1 MNNDLSYSHDIIPI
15 ELLLVHI
22 VNQKKQSNDLTYH
35 RFVVQLIILCLHPNT
50 QQLEE
55 VSQQVNVPAIT
66 IKFLNHFSSEDGC
79 QL

>member
-1 MNNDLSYSHDIIPI
+1 MNNDVSYSHDIIPI

-22 VNQKKQSNDLTYH
+22 VNQKKQSNDLAYH

-50 QQLEE
+50 QKLEE
-55 VSQQVNVPAIT
+55 VSQQVDVPAIT
-66 IKFLNHFSSEDGC
+66 VELLNNFSSEDGC

>member
-22 VNQKKQSNDLTYH
+22 VNQKKQPNDLTYH

-50 QQLEE
+50 QKLEE
-55 VSQQVNVPAIT
+55 VSKQVNVPAIT
-66 IKFLNHFSSEDGC
+66 IELFNNFSCEDGC